1 MCHSGRAQHSLPIA
15 ADTRH
20 VAVGEEGVH
29 PSSAEVAC
37 HEKASVRQE
46 QKVSYEHKLYIV
58 HRSKPNGDFW
68 AWHFSHFFFIF

>member
-46 QKVSYEHKLYIV
+46 QKVSNEIV
-58 HRSKPNGDFW
+58 NRSPFQTQW
-68 AWHFSHFFFIF
+68 